1 MSSQNF
7 NTILEDFDQYNLI
20 KEDKEKT
27 MNKIDQKINFSK
39 IRTEILDILNSIE
52 KIVEVHQIEVI

>member
-1 MSSQNF
+1 MSNQNL

-27 MNKIDQKINFSK
+27 MNKIDKKINFSK